1 MKKGK
6 VLSEL
11 LSQNGQGSP
20 NSILLK
26 KYLLCVYYGWFRIN
40 GLSPDKQF
48 SLSDYLFDD
57 ERLIFDF
64 THLSK
69 PSREEFLNWFLSA
82 HLPNAQRTFLVGA
95 KTNDYRGYTAE
106 VGLNW
111 WGRVTNLLFYRK
123 KAYKWHLGSSKL
135 GQAHQ
140 LNSIEITEGEN
151 GLLIGFNLNATKE
164 TDNKY
169 HLDNDNQ
176 DKPLRNTKRVFLND
190 ALVKQLINTDLKAH
204 DYINI
209 TLNPHP
215 FSTHVHSSVQ
225 RIQAMLEYR
234 KVQSLIT
241 TLPWLIRFW
250 RWLKSH
256 FINNPPVEKKATQP
270 QQERK
275 NFTKHQLLTKKDTVQ
290 VYRRPDT
297 GEILIIEKRP
307 DLDTGVYCG
316 GGVRFFGH
324 IGAYKA
330 FEDAKIKYKKFAGS
344 SAGAI
349 MATLCYL
356 GFSSK
361 EIFEFFKNFRQEH
374 FVFYDIDRYGISDK
388 RALKAALDFM
398 ILKKVNEIIKQYNL
412 DQTNE
417 GKEFLTTQV
426 FKNGKITFESLKN
439 LKKAYPD
446 CSLGEEL
453 IVTATNIE
461 KRETRYFSASLTPTV
476 EISEACAIS
485 ASFPV
490 IFKPTIFEGEK
501 YNDGGILNNLPME
514 VFYDDYS
521 TFLESPYNN
530 SLSLIAFQF
539 DSGQERGIVDNFFT
553 QVYRE
558 NFILNWI
565 YGLLTGVKDPV
576 SAWERERIKLRNYGN
591 QIVLISSAD
600 IGSTQFNLDAQ
611 GQVKLFKSGYEAAK
625 NYINTRYRQDDL
637 NAPAVNEE
645 YLFSTFTSV
654 FEAMYYACYRGHKDW
669 FEYFANLCLLEG
681 AKESDINQLRN
692 RYFVKQD
699 NNQDKNEEDIIAEK
713 IDTSME
719 IKDLS
724 INRILFTAIYPIFL
738 KLPCNFINN
747 AFDLKLFKWARHSFS
762 SLEPLECL
770 TYLQKLQGETHL
782 LINIFIHLLS
792 DFKAAIIDIETL
804 CRRLGIFES
813 LLGTEDKL
821 YDPSFYGTWHSMSS
835 QLQHIVKDFEKI
847 EWSTLVSFCNSL
859 KTPEK
864 SNPLPTIVAANEP
877 LNDAA
882 TNSPS
887 SIDEQSSSMV
897 RQLIH

>member
-1 MKKGK
+1 MRQGK
-6 VLSEL
+6 VLGEL
-11 LSQNGQGSP
+11 LRQNGQGSP

-26 KYLLCVYYGWFRIN
+26 KYLLCAYYGWFRIN
-40 GLSPDKQF
+40 GLSPDEQF

-57 ERLIFDF
+57 ERLVFDF

-69 PSREEFLNWFLSA
+69 TAREEFLNWFLSP
-82 HLPNAQRTFLVGA
+82 HLMQAQRTFLTGA

-106 VGLNW
+106 VGLSW
-111 WGRVTNLLFYRK
+111 WGRITNLLFYRK
-123 KAYKWHLGSSKL
+123 RAYKWQLASCKL
-135 GQAHQ
+135 AQNHQ

-151 GLLIGFNLNATKE
+151 GLLIGFNQNATKE
-164 TDNKY
+164 TANKY

-176 DKPLRNTKRVFLND
+176 DKPLRNTKRIFLND
-190 ALVKQLINTDLKAH
+190 ALVKQLISTDLKTQ
-204 DYINI
+204 DYASMV
-209 TLNPHP
+209 LKPHP
-215 FSTHVHSSVQ
+215 FSVHVNSPAQ
-225 RIQAMLEYR
+225 RIQAMHEYR
-234 KVQSLIT
+234 QVQGFIS
-241 TLPWLIRFW
+241 TLSWYTRFW
-250 RWLKSH
+250 RWIKSC
-256 FINNPPVEKKATQP
+256 FISNPMVSKVAQP
-270 QQERK
+270 ERR
-275 NFTKHQLLTKKDTVQ
+275 NFTKHQLLTKKGTIQ
-290 VYRRPDT
+290 VYQRADS

-307 DLDTGVYCG
+307 DLDTSVYCG

-374 FVFYDIDRYGISDK
+374 FIFYDIDRYGISDK

-398 ILKKVNEIIKQYNL
+398 VLKKVNEIIKQYNL
-412 DQTNE
+412 DQTSE
-417 GKEFLTTQV
+417 GKEFLATQI
-426 FKNGKITFESLKN
+426 FKGGKITFESLKN

-461 KRETRYFSASLTPTV
+461 KRETRFFSSNLTPTM

-490 IFKPTIFEGEK
+490 IFKPTLFEGER
-501 YNDGGILNNLPME
+501 YNDGGILNNLPMD

-565 YGLLTGVKDPV
+565 YGFLTGVKDPV

-591 QIVLISSAD
+591 QVILISSAN

-611 GQVKLFKSGYEAAK
+611 DQVKLFKNGYEAAK
-625 NYINTRYRQDDL
+625 NYINARYRQDDL
-637 NAPAVNEE
+637 NSEAVNEE
-645 YLFSTFTSV
+645 YLFSTFTNV

-669 FEYFANLCLLEG
+669 FEYFASLCLLEG
-681 AKESDINQLRN
+681 ARELDINQLRN
-692 RYFVKQD
+692 RYFNKLANKQA
-699 NNQDKNEEDIIAEK
+699 KNEEDIIVEK
-713 IDTSME
+713 NDPSPE

-747 AFDLKLFKWARHSFS
+747 ALDLKLFKWARHSFS
-762 SLEPLECL
+762 SIEPLECL
-770 TYLQKLQGETHL
+770 TYLEKLQGETHL
-782 LINIFIHLLS
+782 LVSIFIRLLA

-813 LLGTEDKL
+813 LLGFEDKL
-821 YDPSFYGTWHSMSS
+821 YDPSFYGAWHSMSN
-835 QLQHIVKDFEKI
+835 QVQNILNDFEKI
-847 EWSTLVSFCNSL
+847 KWSTLVEFCSSL
-859 KTPEK
+859 KKPEK
-864 SNPLPTIVAANEP
+864 SSLKPSIVAANES
-877 LNDAA
+877 LNDA
-882 TNSPS
+882 TTVSVS
-887 SIDEQSSSMV
+887 SINDQSSSMV
-897 RQLIH
+897 RQSIH